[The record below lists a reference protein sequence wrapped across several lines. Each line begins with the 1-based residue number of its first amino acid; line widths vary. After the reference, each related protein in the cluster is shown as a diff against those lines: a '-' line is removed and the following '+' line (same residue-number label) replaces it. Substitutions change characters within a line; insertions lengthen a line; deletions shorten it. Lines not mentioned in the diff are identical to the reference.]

1 VLRPRERR
9 NFLILL
15 VMMLLA
21 ALFETVG
28 VAAVPVFVSAI
39 INPAKLRSAALL
51 GHALAPLADLGPD
64 RLVVLGSLVMLGIFA
79 FKSGFLIFNQYLQG
93 RYVDALRVSLSQRLM
108 RAYMRAPYAFHLA
121 RNSSE
126 LLRNMNNEIITVCN
140 DVLVAILEL
149 GTRMLIL
156 CAVLAFLFAV
166 EPVITA
172 GWVVFLGGLGG
183 GAVIMLSGQMRRMG
197 RKAMVERGEFLQSLN
212 QAFGSVKEARV
223 LGRTRFF
230 ERRVDRA
237 VRELA
242 RIDRHKQFIAKIV
255 PPLSEFVAITGILV
269 LATALVFI
277 GRNTDSI
284 LVTLSLFIV
293 GLVRLKEV
301 AGAAITHFS
310 HLRHSLVSVE
320 PLHHDLQMLAGQT
333 SASTRGARTIVPR
346 ERITL
351 KNVTFTYSGLDE
363 PALRAIEVDI
373 PVGSAVAFVGST
385 GAGKSTLVD
394 VLLGLLEP
402 EQGAVMVDGTDI
414 RTIGAIGRWQSAI
427 GYVPQSIYLLD
438 DTIRRNIALGVE
450 DEAIDEPAL
459 REAIRVAQLES
470 FIARQPQGLDTPVGE
485 RGVRLSGG
493 ERQRIGIARALYHD
507 PSIIVFD
514 EATSALDNTTE
525 RAVIEAVEQLR
536 GRRTIIMIAHRLT
549 TVKDCDRL
557 YYLKQ
562 GAIEAEGDFEMLTNS
577 HDEFRR
583 MARA

>member
-1 VLRPRERR
+1 MLQRE
-9 NFLILL
+9 IQ
-15 VMMLLA
+15 
-21 ALFETVG
+21 
-28 VAAVPVFVSAI
+28 AVPGARG
-39 INPAKLRSAALL
+39 RSAALW
-51 GHALAPLADLGPD
+51 
-64 RLVVLGSLVMLGIFA
+64 
-79 FKSGFLIFNQYLQG
+79 QG
-93 RYVDALRVSLSQRLM
+93 GL
-108 RAYMRAPYAFHLA
+108 
-121 RNSSE
+121 
-126 LLRNMNNEIITVCN
+126 
-140 DVLVAILEL
+140 
-149 GTRMLIL
+149 
-156 CAVLAFLFAV
+156 LFAAYLIAAV
-166 EPVITA
+166 A
-172 GWVVFLGGLGG
+172 GLQWAQVQGAGSPIWPAFGFSMAGLLLGGIRLWP
-183 GAVIMLSGQMRRMG
+183 AI
-197 RKAMVERGEFLQSLN
+197 
-212 QAFGSVKEARV
+212 V
-223 LGRTRFF
+223 LGRLAAGIIVSSNQPLWAELVIALCNGLADVCAVALLLHFGGI
-230 ERRVDRA
+230 RRSMSRLTDVWRLALA
-237 VRELA
+237 VGISA
-242 RIDRHKQFIAKIV
+242 A
-255 PPLSEFVAITGILV
+255 LSASIGAWCLQVSSGLTLHQT
-269 LATALVFI
+269 LDLWTAWWFANL
-277 GRNTDSI
+277 
-284 LVTLSLFIV
+284 
-293 GLVRLKEV
+293 V
-301 AGAAITHFS
+301 AGLTITPFTHFS

-320 PLHHDLQMLAGQT
+320 PLHHDLQALAGQA
-333 SASTRGARTIVPR
+333 SATPRGAKTIVPR
-346 ERITL
+346 ERIAL
-351 KNVTFTYSGLDE
+351 KNVTFTYNGLAD

-402 EQGAVMVDGTDI
+402 EQGAVMVDDTDI
-414 RTIGAIGRWQSAI
+414 RAIGAIGRWQSAI